1 MSEER
6 PVIKEE
12 CVDMVYDGRF
22 VRVMDLKYAKGCHY
36 LDATRR
42 TKENIVAIKSDE
54 EFRVMLPDAVTCFV
68 IVKIGDEERLLLN
81 YEYRYPAGRFLLSP
95 VAGLIDPEDY
105 EVAGGAGAS
114 TAENESAQ
122 AVEDESV
129 QAAENV
135 CAQAADSMSSAEYRR
150 EQALLG
156 AARREIKEETGIT
169 VSESDKLFVVSA
181 FTFSTPGMTDE
192 SNALVCAV
200 ITLPDVS
207 ILNHDGAVG
216 SECFKGFELLSKDEA
231 RKLLTAGCDKNGFFY
246 SLHTYCALMY
256 FVNDMWKQGG
266 LV

>member
-1 MSEER
+1 MREEY

-12 CVDMVYDGRF
+12 CVDTVYDGRF
-22 VRVMDLKYAKGCHY
+22 VRVMDIRYAEGCHY

-42 TKENIVAIKSDE
+42 TKENIVAIKSDA
-54 EFRVMLPDAVTCFV
+54 EFKAMLPDAVTCIV
-68 IVKIGDEERLLLN
+68 IVKTGTEERLLMN

-95 VAGLIDPEDY
+95 VAGLIDPEDCEY
-105 EVAGGAGAS
+105 AR
-114 TAENESAQ
+114 TP
-122 AVEDESV
+122 D
-129 QAAENV
+129 
-135 CAQAADSMSSAEYRR
+135 SSATGDTNEDVALRR
-150 EQALLG
+150 DAALLR
-156 AARREIKEETGIT
+156 AAAREIKEETGIT
-169 VSESDKLFVVSA
+169 VGDSDRMHVLSP

-200 ITLPDVS
+200 ITLSDVS